1 MRIDRRPGVSPTVA
15 STPTPTATPIPTPS
29 PTPAPAVPLVVTAP
43 CSGCVGTG
51 GTGVQ
56 LTLVGED
63 GSVAATVDD
72 PGGAYGNSYYVGS
85 SDVYFI
91 DGTTV
96 KALARNGTVT
106 DVGQVPQVKTTVT
119 ASDLQDLTS
128 LAVSPDETTL
138 VFGLPL
144 ARYGDNG
151 ATADHS
157 QLWTEPTGGTAASAT
172 MVFDDADNTVNG
184 GEVLMPFA
192 WSNTGISVS
201 EMPEGLGGVGPF
213 LTYYGFNAATFDPI
227 TRTLHPLDCSV
238 STAPSSV
245 CVTEEG
251 DSTFKVVR
259 SSGSETLT
267 WQPANAEYGER
278 VRRRTL
284 PGVRRVRRRVLRLFR
299 LLRDHGRGSE
309 HRCHDF
315 HIAGFRTGGVA
326 RRRPSHRVGMSQWER
341 DLVALARV
349 HETPQDRTGTARWCP
364 GVAAG

>member
-1 MRIDRRPGVSPTVA
+1 
-15 STPTPTATPIPTPS
+15 
-29 PTPAPAVPLVVTAP
+29 
-43 CSGCVGTG
+43 
-51 GTGVQ
+51 VQ

-72 PGGAYGNSYYVGS
+72 PGGPYGNSYYVGS

-192 WSNTGISVS
+192 WSNIGISVS

-238 STAPSSV
+238 STAPGSV

-267 WQPANAEYGER
+267 WQPANAEYGPVR
-278 VRRRTL
+278 VSADGRYLAYGAYVGECCGSFGYYVTTVVDLSTGATISTVRGFEPEEWLADDRL
-284 PGVRRVRRRVLRLFR
+284 AVSEGVNGSATW
-299 LLRDHGRGSE
+299 LLSPAFTKPHK
-309 HRCHDF
+309 
-315 HIAGFRTGGVA
+315 IA
-326 RRRPSHRVGMSQWER
+326 PEPPVG
-341 DLVALARV
+341 ALA
-349 HETPQDRTGTARWCP
+349 
-364 GVAAG
+364 